1 MQNAMRA
8 KTRRRVVVRA
18 IAAIGTLAA
27 GLALFIGFRHRALPP
42 APLEAIATITGEEL
56 SGDVVTMHGEAA
68 EVRLTVGASVGVGD
82 RVVTRSGAKAQLK
95 LARGTKLV
103 VEEKADLGIV
113 EQGLTQVFALA
124 AGALRADVAKLRD
137 GERFIVRTPD
147 AEVEV
152 RGTAFRLARV
162 AAGAGCRGGMTT
174 KLSVFEGLVVVRVG
188 GRENRVAAGQEW
200 KADCVK
206 RDEMP
211 SSDVASSPETK
222 AAGSSERVSDAPAA
236 PIARGLQPMN
246 DLFAEAM
253 DAKRR
258 GDKSSALAALHR
270 LETQYPSSH
279 LAESA
284 TVERMKILSTTDPKA
299 AAVVARKYLDRYAD
313 GFARDLAESLVAK
326 GR

>member
-1 MQNAMRA
+1 
-8 KTRRRVVVRA
+8 VRF
-18 IAAIGTLAA
+18 GPTL
-27 GLALFIGFRHRALPP
+27 
-42 APLEAIATITGEEL
+42 
-56 SGDVVTMHGEAA
+56 
-68 EVRLTVGASVGVGD
+68 
-82 RVVTRSGAKAQLK
+82 
-95 LARGTKLV
+95 
-103 VEEKADLGIV
+103 
-113 EQGLTQVFALA
+113 
-124 AGALRADVAKLRD
+124 AKLRD

-299 AAVVARKYLDRYAD
+299 AAVVARKYLDRLRRRFCARSGREHRGQRSLTGYAREVNGLD
-313 GFARDLAESLVAK
+313 AAAFGGGARRVLAR
-326 GR
+326 GM